1 MKKLLLLILLL
12 SVSFITSCSQDD
24 MTTEISNN
32 KKYAKETISFKEFLN
47 IEKNNSEVQK
57 LNKYLPEKL
66 KKTNYLNDIDWEID
80 TTKVIKITT
89 ENIITY
95 TFSVNEKSQIEGFR
109 NIIVKKE
116 NNQTT
121 NYIVHYPYGVDFE
134 GKSSRQVFINKIESN
149 LFSKKNECY
158 VVVLVPVYGC
168 STGECVVGEWYLKEV
183 ECKTDN
189 DGDNNGG
196 GNPPVNNGSEWDPE
210 DGISLPT
217 DPIGG
222 GGGNGSSPYSLNTI
236 HISSYIYLSDFE
248 KQWLTENPSIT
259 DILLQLLKLNNYS
272 SQSQNQIRWAISY
285 LTSNYDAG
293 LYFSQNPQDLPILF
307 ALGTDNLSNT
317 SAIADTLVPI
327 LIKGRNND
335 LNINSN
341 WVNPP
346 SLKEQLKQAF
356 KLGFPYVIQFI
367 KTLYI
372 GMDAVIKAVP
382 GDKSNT
388 INFINKYTIDPL
400 RNYASTEYM
409 NYDVH
414 TMLWKD
420 ILLAWLFE
428 LGTLPPVNHNGLGTL
443 PTIGFVGNDY
453 VISGVPS
460 GLLRNLSNHKTL
472 SNGQPQPGSV
482 NSLRQRAINNI
493 KDNNLST
500 FSDEWGFGS
509 SEVFDTMKELD
520 GLQFVLG
527 SYQTTVYIK
536 SLGNSNYELTFHVVN
551 KSGWESATR
560 GFNNGNGNSSDDSAI
575 PDKPRGNGL
584 NLGGTIAETY
594 GWKETITIP

>member
-1 MKKLLLLILLL
+1 MKKILLLILLL

-47 IEKNNSEVQK
+47 IEKNNFEVQK

-168 STGECVVGEWYLKEV
+168 STGECVVGEWYLKDV

-222 GGGNGSSPYSLNTI
+222 GGNGSSPYSLNTI

-248 KQWLTENPSIT
+248 KQWLTDNPIIT
-259 DILLQLLKLNNYS
+259 DLFLQLLQITNYS
-272 SQSQNQIRWAISY
+272 DQSKNQISWAKSY
-285 LTSNYDAG
+285 LSGNTSATD
-293 LYFSQNPQDLPILF
+293 YFNKNPQDLDILF
-307 ALGTDNLSNT
+307 ALGTDFFNQNPNVNWDYLENWFFNGNNLNPSVRNEYLQDLKNPVIVKPTKRFKNNTKINGIYNQAKTASNFKQYLKNFEPTFSVAHLLFDIGETTQGNYAVT
-317 SAIADTLVPI
+317 SVPKDYWIKITFNQNVDWNNTPKIIIADTFMHEMIHAEIFRKLLSI
-327 LIKGRNND
+327 GSTNGNIDINKITQY
-335 LNINSN
+335 LNTHNYPGLFDYYVERTVGGEN
-341 WVNPP
+341 WQHETMGAHYVNIMVNF
-346 SLKEQLKQAF
+346 LKQ
-356 KLGFPYVIQFI
+356 
-367 KTLYI
+367 LY
-372 GMDAVIKAVP
+372 
-382 GDKSNT
+382 N
-388 INFINKYTIDPL
+388 NKYTDV
-400 RNYASTEYM
+400 EYKTIVWM
-409 NYDVH
+409 
-414 TMLWKD
+414 
-420 ILLAWLFE
+420 
-428 LGTLPPVNHNGLGTL
+428 GL
-443 PTIGFVGNDY
+443 
-453 VISGVPS
+453 
-460 GLLRNLSNHKTL
+460 K
-472 SNGQPQPGSV
+472 
-482 NSLRQRAINNI
+482 
-493 KDNNLST
+493 
-500 FSDEWGFGS
+500 
-509 SEVFDTMKELD
+509 
-520 GLQFVLG
+520 
-527 SYQTTVYIK
+527 
-536 SLGNSNYELTFHVVN
+536 
-551 KSGWESATR
+551 
-560 GFNNGNGNSSDDSAI
+560 
-575 PDKPRGNGL
+575 
-584 NLGGTIAETY
+584 GTIAWNSLSQTERTLYETTWNEKY
-594 GWKETITIP
+594 WTWEL

>member
-1 MKKLLLLILLL
+1 MKKILLLILLL

-47 IEKNNSEVQK
+47 IEKNNFEVQK

-168 STGECVVGEWYLKEV
+168 STGECVVGEWYLKDV

-222 GGGNGSSPYSLNTI
+222 GGNGSSPYSLNTI

-248 KQWLTENPSIT
+248 KQWLTDNPIIT
-259 DILLQLLKLNNYS
+259 DLFLQLLQITNYS
-272 SQSQNQIRWAISY
+272 DQSKNQISWAKSY
-285 LTSNYDAG
+285 LSGNTSATD
-293 LYFSQNPQDLPILF
+293 YFNKNPQDLDILF
-307 ALGTDNLSNT
+307 ALGTDFFNQNPNVNWDYLENWFFNGNNLNPSVRNEYLQDLKNPVIVKPTKRFKNNTKINGIYNQAKTASNFKQYLKNFEPTFSVAHLLFDIGETTQGNYAVT
-317 SAIADTLVPI
+317 SVPKDYWIKITFNQNVEWNNTPKIIIADTFMHEMIHAEIFRKLLSI
-327 LIKGRNND
+327 GSTNGNIDINKITQY
-335 LNINSN
+335 LNTHNYPGLFDYYVERTVGGEN
-341 WVNPP
+341 WQHETMGAHYVNIMVNF
-346 SLKEQLKQAF
+346 LKQ
-356 KLGFPYVIQFI
+356 
-367 KTLYI
+367 LY
-372 GMDAVIKAVP
+372 
-382 GDKSNT
+382 N
-388 INFINKYTIDPL
+388 NKYTDV
-400 RNYASTEYM
+400 EYKTIVWM
-409 NYDVH
+409 
-414 TMLWKD
+414 
-420 ILLAWLFE
+420 
-428 LGTLPPVNHNGLGTL
+428 GL
-443 PTIGFVGNDY
+443 
-453 VISGVPS
+453 
-460 GLLRNLSNHKTL
+460 K
-472 SNGQPQPGSV
+472 
-482 NSLRQRAINNI
+482 
-493 KDNNLST
+493 
-500 FSDEWGFGS
+500 
-509 SEVFDTMKELD
+509 
-520 GLQFVLG
+520 
-527 SYQTTVYIK
+527 
-536 SLGNSNYELTFHVVN
+536 
-551 KSGWESATR
+551 
-560 GFNNGNGNSSDDSAI
+560 
-575 PDKPRGNGL
+575 
-584 NLGGTIAETY
+584 GTIAWNSLSQTERTLYETTWNEKY
-594 GWKETITIP
+594 WTWEL

>member
-1 MKKLLLLILLL
+1 MKKILLLILLL

-47 IEKNNSEVQK
+47 IEKNNFEVQK

-168 STGECVVGEWYLKEV
+168 STGECVVGEWYLKDV

-222 GGGNGSSPYSLNTI
+222 GGNGSSPYSLNTI

-248 KQWLTENPSIT
+248 KQWLTDNPIIT
-259 DILLQLLKLNNYS
+259 DLFLQLLQITNYS
-272 SQSQNQIRWAISY
+272 DQSKNQISWAKSY
-285 LTSNYDAG
+285 LSGYTSATD
-293 LYFSQNPQDLPILF
+293 YFNKNPQDLDILF
-307 ALGTDNLSNT
+307 ALGTDFFNQNPNVNWDYLENWFFNGNNLNPSVRNEYLQDLKNPVIVKPTKRFKNNTKINGIYNQAKTASNFKQYLKNFEPTFSVAHLLFDIGETTQGNYAVT
-317 SAIADTLVPI
+317 SVPKDYWIKITFNQNVEWNNTPKIIIADTFMHEMIHAEIFRKLLSI
-327 LIKGRNND
+327 GSTNGNIDINKITQY
-335 LNINSN
+335 LNTHNYPGLFDYYVERTVGGEN
-341 WVNPP
+341 WQHETMGAHYVNIMVNF
-346 SLKEQLKQAF
+346 LKQ
-356 KLGFPYVIQFI
+356 
-367 KTLYI
+367 LY
-372 GMDAVIKAVP
+372 
-382 GDKSNT
+382 N
-388 INFINKYTIDPL
+388 NKYTDV
-400 RNYASTEYM
+400 EYKTIVWM
-409 NYDVH
+409 
-414 TMLWKD
+414 
-420 ILLAWLFE
+420 
-428 LGTLPPVNHNGLGTL
+428 GL
-443 PTIGFVGNDY
+443 
-453 VISGVPS
+453 
-460 GLLRNLSNHKTL
+460 K
-472 SNGQPQPGSV
+472 
-482 NSLRQRAINNI
+482 
-493 KDNNLST
+493 
-500 FSDEWGFGS
+500 
-509 SEVFDTMKELD
+509 
-520 GLQFVLG
+520 
-527 SYQTTVYIK
+527 
-536 SLGNSNYELTFHVVN
+536 
-551 KSGWESATR
+551 
-560 GFNNGNGNSSDDSAI
+560 
-575 PDKPRGNGL
+575 
-584 NLGGTIAETY
+584 GTIAWNSLSQTERTLYETTWNEKY
-594 GWKETITIP
+594 WTWEL

>member
-1 MKKLLLLILLL
+1 MKKILLLILLL

-47 IEKNNSEVQK
+47 IEKNNFEVQK

-168 STGECVVGEWYLKEV
+168 STGECVVGEWYLKDV

-222 GGGNGSSPYSLNTI
+222 GGNGSSAYSLNTI

-248 KQWLTENPSIT
+248 KQWLTDNPIIT
-259 DILLQLLKLNNYS
+259 DLFLQLLQITNYS
-272 SQSQNQIRWAISY
+272 DQSKNQISWAKSY
-285 LTSNYDAG
+285 LSGNTSATD
-293 LYFSQNPQDLPILF
+293 YFNKNPQDLDILF
-307 ALGTDNLSNT
+307 ALGTDFFNQNPNVNWDYLENWFFNGNNLNPSVRNEYLQDLKNPVIVKPTKRFKNNTKINGIYNQAKTASNFKQYLKNFEPTFSVAHLLFDIGETTQGNYAVT
-317 SAIADTLVPI
+317 SVPKDYWIKITFNQNVDWNNTPKIIIADTFMHEMIHAEIFRKLLSI
-327 LIKGRNND
+327 GSTNGNIDINKITQY
-335 LNINSN
+335 LNTHNYPGLFDYYVERTVGGEN
-341 WVNPP
+341 WQHETMGAHYVNIMVNF
-346 SLKEQLKQAF
+346 LKQ
-356 KLGFPYVIQFI
+356 
-367 KTLYI
+367 LY
-372 GMDAVIKAVP
+372 
-382 GDKSNT
+382 N
-388 INFINKYTIDPL
+388 NKYTDV
-400 RNYASTEYM
+400 EYKTIVWM
-409 NYDVH
+409 
-414 TMLWKD
+414 
-420 ILLAWLFE
+420 
-428 LGTLPPVNHNGLGTL
+428 GL
-443 PTIGFVGNDY
+443 
-453 VISGVPS
+453 
-460 GLLRNLSNHKTL
+460 K
-472 SNGQPQPGSV
+472 
-482 NSLRQRAINNI
+482 
-493 KDNNLST
+493 
-500 FSDEWGFGS
+500 
-509 SEVFDTMKELD
+509 
-520 GLQFVLG
+520 
-527 SYQTTVYIK
+527 
-536 SLGNSNYELTFHVVN
+536 
-551 KSGWESATR
+551 
-560 GFNNGNGNSSDDSAI
+560 
-575 PDKPRGNGL
+575 
-584 NLGGTIAETY
+584 GTIAWNSLSQTERTLYETTWNEKY
-594 GWKETITIP
+594 WTWEL

>member
-1 MKKLLLLILLL
+1 MKKILLLILLL

-47 IEKNNSEVQK
+47 IEKNNFEVQK

-168 STGECVVGEWYLKEV
+168 STGECVVGEWYLKDV

-222 GGGNGSSPYSLNTI
+222 GGNGSSAYSLNTI

-248 KQWLTENPSIT
+248 KQWLTDNPIIT
-259 DILLQLLKLNNYS
+259 DLFLQLLQITNYS
-272 SQSQNQIRWAISY
+272 DQSKNQISWAKSY
-285 LTSNYDAG
+285 LSGNTSATD
-293 LYFSQNPQDLPILF
+293 YFNKNPQDLDILF
-307 ALGTDNLSNT
+307 ALGTDFFNQNPNVNWDYLENWFFNGNNLNPSVRNEYLQDLKNPVIVKPTKRFKNNTKINGIYNQAKTASNFKQYLKNFEPTFSVAHLLFDIGETTQGNYAVT
-317 SAIADTLVPI
+317 SVPKDYWIKITFNQNVDWNNTPKIIIADTFMHEMIHAEIFRKLLSI
-327 LIKGRNND
+327 GSTNGNIDINKITQY
-335 LNINSN
+335 LNTHNYHGLFDYYVERTVGGEN
-341 WVNPP
+341 WQHETMGAHYVNIMVNF
-346 SLKEQLKQAF
+346 LKQ
-356 KLGFPYVIQFI
+356 
-367 KTLYI
+367 LY
-372 GMDAVIKAVP
+372 
-382 GDKSNT
+382 N
-388 INFINKYTIDPL
+388 NKYTDV
-400 RNYASTEYM
+400 EYKTIVWM
-409 NYDVH
+409 
-414 TMLWKD
+414 
-420 ILLAWLFE
+420 
-428 LGTLPPVNHNGLGTL
+428 GL
-443 PTIGFVGNDY
+443 
-453 VISGVPS
+453 
-460 GLLRNLSNHKTL
+460 K
-472 SNGQPQPGSV
+472 
-482 NSLRQRAINNI
+482 
-493 KDNNLST
+493 
-500 FSDEWGFGS
+500 
-509 SEVFDTMKELD
+509 
-520 GLQFVLG
+520 
-527 SYQTTVYIK
+527 
-536 SLGNSNYELTFHVVN
+536 
-551 KSGWESATR
+551 
-560 GFNNGNGNSSDDSAI
+560 
-575 PDKPRGNGL
+575 
-584 NLGGTIAETY
+584 GTIAWNSLSQTERTLYETTWNEKY
-594 GWKETITIP
+594 WTWEL